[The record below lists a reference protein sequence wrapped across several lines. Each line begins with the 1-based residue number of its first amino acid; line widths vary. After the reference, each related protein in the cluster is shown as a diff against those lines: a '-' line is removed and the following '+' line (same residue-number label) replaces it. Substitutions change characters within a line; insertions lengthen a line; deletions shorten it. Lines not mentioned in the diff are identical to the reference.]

1 MILKIKFNYA
11 CEVQVNE
18 EEMLNIKKNF
28 EDDEDVFFELT
39 EHVNEFFLADDG
51 RTETGMISNFNYKV
65 EK

>member
-11 CEVQVNE
+11 CEVQISE
-18 EEMLNIKKNF
+18 EEMVNIKKNF
-28 EDDEDVFFELT
+28 DDEEVFFELT

-51 RTETGMISNFNYKV
+51 RTEVGMISNFIYEE

>member
-11 CEVQVNE
+11 CEIQVCE

-28 EDDEDVFFELT
+28 DDEEVFSELT
-39 EHVNEFFLADDG
+39 EHVNEFFLVDDG
-51 RTETGMISNFNYKV
+51 RTEMGKVSNFNYEV